1 MRENTLKQR
10 LYAGKAAFG
19 VMCTFPSPP
28 VVEMLG
34 YLGFDWILL
43 DNEHGSIT
51 VDSAESNIAAAEL
64 TGMAPIVRPVGIKP
78 ELITP
83 FLDRGAWGLQVPHV
97 NTADEARAV
106 VDAVKYAPEGHRGLF
121 SGGRPARYGI
131 AGNTADYVKAANQQT
146 LVCIMIEEVEAIEN
160 LPDMVQVAGVD
171 VYFIGSGDL
180 SQSMGYTGQQTHPEV
195 QKMMERGVKTITE
208 SGRIAGCSCPDALI
222 PKFLG
227 LGVQYFHSSVGR
239 LLQHGSTAYLEA
251 ARQAAGAAR
260 QS

>member
-1 MRENTLKQR
+1 MRENTLKQQ

-51 VDSAESNIAAAEL
+51 VDSAESCIAAAEL
-64 TGMAPIVRPVGIKP
+64 SGAAPIVRPVGIKP

-83 FLDRGAWGLQVPHV
+83 FLDRGAWGVQVPHV

-106 VDAVKYAPEGHRGLF
+106 VDAVKYGPEGHRGLF
-121 SGGRPARYGI
+121 SGGRPARYGFE
-131 AGNTADYVKAANQQT
+131 GNTDAYAKEANRQT
-146 LVCIMIEEVEAIEN
+146 LVCIMIEEVEAIES
-160 LPDMVQVAGVD
+160 LPEMVEVPGID

-180 SQSMGYTGQQTHPEV
+180 SQSMGYTGQQAHSEV
-195 QKMMERGVKTITE
+195 QKMVERGVKTITE
-208 SGRIAGCSCPDALI
+208 AGRIAGCSCPDTLI

-227 LGVQYFHSSVGR
+227 LGVQYFHSTVGR
-239 LLQHGSTAYLEA
+239 LLQQSSTAYLEA
-251 ARQAAGAAR
+251 ARQAVATIEK
-260 QS
+260 